1 MKKLGTLFSIFIL
14 LTAFTCENEPL
25 EGEFVDEGAL
35 CENAIDNA
43 VTAALNFVAAND
55 DNFTQLCNAYKNAL
69 EAQIN
74 ACGDDANGSVQAA
87 IDDLGDCAIDQ
98 PDDLVGTWLLTAW
111 NGEEQIDLNND
122 GTESINFLDEMD
134 CYNNETIVFNADNTG
149 FVMSTSYA
157 LFDIFIEVGTTDS
170 FDFTIDCIAE
180 VENTDITWSQTG
192 NIVSI
197 TDSTNETTDWTLAGN
212 TLSITFPEGF
222 SVTDPDDTTVTVT
235 QDLTFVYTKQ

>member
-1 MKKLGTLFSIFIL
+1 MKKLGILFSIFIL
-14 LTAFTCENEPL
+14 LTAFTCDNEPL
-25 EGEFVDEGAL
+25 EGDFADEASL
-35 CENAIDNA
+35 CENAIENA

-55 DNFTQLCNAYKNAL
+55 DNFTELCNAYTDAL
-69 EAQIN
+69 EAQIA
-74 ACGDDANGSVQAA
+74 ACGDDAQGSVQAA
-87 IDDLGDCAIDQ
+87 IDAVGDCTVDQ
-98 PDDLVGTWLLTAW
+98 PDDILGTWLLTAW
-111 NGEEQIDLNND
+111 NGEEPIDLNND

-149 FVMSTSYA
+149 LVMSTSYA
-157 LFDIFIEVGTTDS
+157 LFEIFIEVGTTDS

-180 VENTDITWSQTG
+180 VENTDITWTQAG

-222 SVTDPDDTTVTVT
+222 SVTNPDDTTVTVT